1 MNYLSVHRTVKA
13 PNLTENLPLDLVPKN
28 TFSEIPW
35 TFSMGWTPKRPS
47 GFPCAEWFRRDDE
60 RKAQR
65 AKEKMQLLLS
75 KKREE
80 AR

>member
-1 MNYLSVHRTVKA
+1 MNYLSIHRTVKA
-13 PNLTENLPLDLVPKN
+13 PNLAESLPLDLVPKN
-28 TFSEIPW
+28 TFSETAW
-35 TFSMGWTPKRPS
+35 TRGWTPKRPS

-65 AKEKMQLLLS
+65 AKEKMQLQLS